1 MRLLTTSLSIF
12 CLTFMT
18 IFAGHAEA
26 QSGSRAP
33 TPAISAPSFS
43 QPSIGSQLPILD
55 GGSSFGSG
63 SRQII
68 PEQSFDSGFI
78 DGGSTI
84 PGSVVQDGFGGSP
97 TPIHSSGI
105 SSFGSSPSFGS
116 SSFGGGCGCQQQ
128 LPPTRT
134 PHWSANS
141 GHACQTPYHGFC
153 IGRNY
158 GRPIF
163 GRWCGY

>member
-1 MRLLTTSLSIF
+1 MRPLTTSLSIF
-12 CLTFMT
+12 CLTCMT

-26 QSGSRAP
+26 QSGARAP

-43 QPSIGSQLPILD
+43 QPSIGTELPFA
-55 GGSSFGSG
+55 GGSGTRGIGSG
-63 SRQII
+63 QII
-68 PEQSFDSGFI
+68 SDQQFGGGFI
-78 DGGSTI
+78 DGGSV
-84 PGSVVQDGFGGSP
+84 PGSVVEDGFGSP
-97 TPIHSSGI
+97 TPIHSPAV

-116 SSFGGGCGCQQQ
+116 SSFGGGGCGCQQQ